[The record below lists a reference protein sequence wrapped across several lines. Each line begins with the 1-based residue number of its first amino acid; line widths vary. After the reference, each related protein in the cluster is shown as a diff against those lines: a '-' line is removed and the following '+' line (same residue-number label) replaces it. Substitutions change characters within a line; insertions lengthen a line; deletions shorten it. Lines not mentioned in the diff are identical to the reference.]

1 MREDLQG
8 TLDEIWNNH
17 SPSSTL
23 SESSRDSSGDASDVV
38 ITLRVG
44 SMIRGYQDFFRMGDI
59 GSSIGEYT
67 TPWKKTNLPATYLP
81 WRDTQLPV
89 HPQYRIVQECR
100 KNVTVP

>member
-44 SMIRGYQDFFRMGDI
+44 SVIRGCQDFCDI
-59 GSSIGEYT
+59 GSSMENIPLHGKRLRHTSHGGIHNFLFIPSTVSYRSVERT
-67 TPWKKTNLPATYLP
+67 LP
-81 WRDTQLPV
+81 
-89 HPQYRIVQECR
+89 
-100 KNVTVP
+100 